1 MFLKSVI
8 LTGGII
14 TGILIGY
21 FIIFYT
27 PLFSLRNEKPFSLLE
42 NFERPRKQVIG
53 FLPYWLASKAKTD
66 YSKYITMLSYF
77 SLTLDDDGKILK
89 LTSPIEEE
97 PGWYAL
103 RSGKLDKFFKSS
115 KEKNVELSLVV
126 FNGNQESINNL
137 ISNPLPHAQNLIRE
151 TVPIMK
157 EYGFTDLNLDI
168 ESTSEASDEARTR
181 FVLFVKEVKK
191 GLQSQQAGTLT
202 IDISPIDFVKK
213 NLVNPKEVAGFVDRM
228 LLMGYDYH
236 YTGSYVT
243 GPVAP
248 LYGAG
253 STAEFDIQ
261 TAIEKAQRIMPKE
274 KIILGMP
281 LYGYEWESIN
291 NSPRSGIIPGTGLI
305 ASNLRVEQL
314 LASCATCSG
323 GFDEEAQETYIVYKD
338 EKTNTYHQI
347 FYPDKKSSLAKIS
360 FAENNHIGGIA
371 LWALGYEGATIL
383 EGIADYNK

>member
-1 MFLKSVI
+1 
-8 LTGGII
+8 
-14 TGILIGY
+14 
-21 FIIFYT
+21 
-27 PLFSLRNEKPFSLLE
+27 
-42 NFERPRKQVIG
+42 
-53 FLPYWLASKAKTD
+53 
-66 YSKYITMLSYF
+66 
-77 SLTLDDDGKILK
+77 
-89 LTSPIEEE
+89 
-97 PGWYAL
+97 
-103 RSGKLDKFFKSS
+103 
-115 KEKNVELSLVV
+115 
-126 FNGNQESINNL
+126 
-137 ISNPLPHAQNLIRE
+137 
-151 TVPIMK
+151 
-157 EYGFTDLNLDI
+157 
-168 ESTSEASDEARTR
+168 
-181 FVLFVKEVKK
+181 
-191 GLQSQQAGTLT
+191 
-202 IDISPIDFVKK
+202 
-213 NLVNPKEVAGFVDRM
+213 
-228 LLMGYDYH
+228 MGYDYH

-360 FAENNHIGGIA
+360 FAENNHTGGIA